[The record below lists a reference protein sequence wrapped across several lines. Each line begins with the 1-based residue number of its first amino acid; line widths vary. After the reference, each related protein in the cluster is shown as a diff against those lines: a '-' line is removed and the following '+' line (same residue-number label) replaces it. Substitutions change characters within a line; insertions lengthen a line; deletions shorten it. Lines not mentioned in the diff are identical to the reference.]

1 MNKQLFSG
9 TSRLVRLNF
18 RRDRLKMLIWVLAF
32 VATTLSVALAF
43 DNMYHNDAERQSMAE
58 TMKNPAMVAMVG
70 PAYGTDDYTTGP
82 MMGQQMMLFTA
93 LIVGIMSIMLV
104 AGQTRAD
111 EEDGALEMVRSL
123 PTGRLANLMATLLT
137 MLIVN
142 VVLALVTGV
151 GLGVLGISSMDWNG
165 SLLYGACLGVAGLIF
180 ASITAIF
187 AQICESSRGTIA
199 FSLMV
204 LGIFYLIRAIG
215 DVTNDTLS
223 YFSPLGWLSQTQVY
237 VNDYWWP
244 IGLGLALALI
254 FSLLALYLNSIR
266 DLGAG
271 FLPTRPGR
279 KTASRWLT
287 TPLGLAFRLQR
298 TTIIAWAIGMWVLG
312 AAYGSVFGDLESFFN
327 ENEFIQQ
334 MMQASGNLSL
344 TEQFVAML
352 MSILAII
359 ASISVLMFILRV
371 KGEENKSR
379 MEHLLTRAVSRY
391 RVVASYLIMAIL
403 FSFIMMFLA
412 ISGLYMASH
421 AVMNDPISFM
431 TFFKAGMV
439 YLPAMLIMIGLALL
453 LVGWLPKLTSIVWL
467 YLVFSFFVVYLGKM
481 LKIPDWM
488 SNLTPYGWVPRLPTE
503 SFDAAPIVWM
513 SVIGV
518 VLLIIGMIGYRRRD
532 VNG

>member
-18 RRDRLKMLIWVLAF
+18 RRDRLKMLIWVLAL
-32 VATTLSVALAF
+32 VATTLSVAMTF
-43 DNMYHNDAERQSMAE
+43 DNMYQNDAERQSMAE

-70 PAYGTDDYTTGP
+70 PAYGSDDYTTGP

-111 EEDGALEMVRSL
+111 EEDGALELVRSL
-123 PTGRLANLMATLLT
+123 PTGRLANLSATFVT
-137 MLIVN
+137 MLAVN
-142 VVLALVTGV
+142 LILALMTGV
-151 GLGVLGISSMDWNG
+151 GLGILGISSMGWNG

-180 ASITAIF
+180 AAITAIF
-187 AQICESSRGTIA
+187 AQICESSRGTIG
-199 FSLMV
+199 FSLMI

-237 VNDYWWP
+237 VNNYWWP
-244 IGLGLALALI
+244 IGLGLLLSLLFA
-254 FSLLALYLNSIR
+254 LLALYLNAIR

-287 TPLGLAFRLQR
+287 NPIGLAFRLQK
-298 TTIIAWAIGMWVLG
+298 TAIIAWAIGMWILG
-312 AAYGSVFGDLESFFN
+312 AAYGSVFGDLESFFD
-327 ENEFIQQ
+327 ENAFIQQ
-334 MMQASGNLSL
+334 MMQTSSDLSL
-344 TEQFVAML
+344 TEQFVSML

-359 ASISVLMFILRV
+359 ASIAVLMFILRI
-371 KGEENKSR
+371 KGEENKNR

-391 RVVASYLIMAIL
+391 YVVSSYLLMALL
-403 FSFIMMFLA
+403 FSFVMMFLA
-412 ISGLYMASH
+412 ISGLYMASQ
-421 AVMNDPISFM
+421 AVMDAPIAFM

-439 YLPAMLIMIGLALL
+439 YLPAMLIMIGLALVL
-453 LVGWLPKLTSIVWL
+453 IGWLPKATSIIWL
-467 YLVFSFFVVYLGKM
+467 YLVYSFFVVYLGKA

-503 SFDAAPIVWM
+503 SFEAAPVVWL
-513 SVIGV
+513 SVIGTALL
-518 VLLIIGMIGYRRRD
+518 VLGMIGYRRRD
-532 VNG
+532 ING